1 MSFRGGKR
9 SPSKNKM
16 PGKCAGENDPVS
28 LEPIPDKYA
37 IRIYFGTDVPRKY
50 HCFDIRTLLGM
61 FKRGQKFNPLT
72 RQPFDA
78 KETYKIVKKYMAS
91 DPFLSE
97 HGAFT
102 LKEQEAETI
111 RMLHEK
117 FNFTVY
123 LKQPGIKNFENL
135 KIAVFD
141 KGEPVL
147 QSLPTGID
155 VGYEIITNLGSGA
168 VVVFTKNLESYILL
182 LIELTKMFGHTNEES
197 TDGMAWTG

>member
-1 MSFRGGKR
+1 
-9 SPSKNKM
+9 
-16 PGKCAGENDPVS
+16 
-28 LEPIPDKYA
+28 
-37 IRIYFGTDVPRKY
+37 
-50 HCFDIRTLLGM
+50 M

-72 RQPFDA
+72 RQPFNA

-102 LKEQEAETI
+102 LMDQEAMTI

-123 LKQPGIKNFENL
+123 LKHPGIKNFENF
-135 KIAVFD
+135 KIAVFGN
-141 KGEPVL
+141 KESAL

-155 VGYEIITNLGSGA
+155 VGYEIIPNLGSGKA
-168 VVVFTKNLESYILL
+168 VVFTKNLESYILL
-182 LIELTKMFGHTNEES
+182 LIELTKIFGHRNEES
-197 TDGMAWTG
+197 TVDGKAWTG